1 LITYAALQQAL
12 VQRNMVAYFDE
23 VKNRQRTAQLRI
35 ADAFLRREPATA
47 ARRADKNQHGRPP

>member
-1 LITYAALQQAL
+1 LQQAL

-35 ADAFLRREPATA
+35 ADAFLRREPPEIAQRQPGGQIKTA
-47 ARRADKNQHGRPP
+47 PG